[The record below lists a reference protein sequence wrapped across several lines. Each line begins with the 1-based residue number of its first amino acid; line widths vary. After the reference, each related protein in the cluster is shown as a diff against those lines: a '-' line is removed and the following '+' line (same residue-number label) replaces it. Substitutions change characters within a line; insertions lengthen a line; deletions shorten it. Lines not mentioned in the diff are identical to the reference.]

1 MKGVQQI
8 CFFGSGFLT
17 TWALLSGVAHA
28 RYVVFV
34 PSNSPTTLQS
44 VRSIAPSAFSTVVQG
59 QSAVQA
65 GIFNNES
72 GADSLVRS
80 LQQAGLPAQKFFRSG
95 GGKEPVVQTP
105 FPETQSTQTV
115 VPQATQV
122 TPVPDPVQYT
132 TPSQYTTIPDTQQ
145 ISQQYY
151 PQPQV
156 TQQTST
162 QYVPQVA
169 PQTITQLVPQ
179 TVTQYVPQTQYV
191 QQTQLV
197 PQTVTQLVPQT
208 QYVPQTQVVPQTVTQ
223 YVPQTQIVQQAQY
236 VPQTQVTTQTIPQTQ
251 YVQQAQYVPQ
261 TQVVAQTIP
270 QTQMVQSS
278 CPQVDCSATMGNM
291 TQIAYS
297 NPSNIGGDTTSSL
310 SQANPAN
317 RYVTAV
323 PAAGNG
329 ASQLAKVRQYIPS
342 AYLANSGR
350 GSYVYA
356 GGYASRD
363 NAESLSHFLRSR
375 GIDARVIYF

>member
-72 GADSLVRS
+72 GADSLVRT

-105 FPETQSTQTV
+105 FPETQSTQAV
-115 VPQATQV
+115 VPQPTQV
-122 TPVPDPVQYT
+122 TPVADPVQYT
-132 TPSQYTTIPDTQQ
+132 TISDTQQ

-156 TQQTST
+156 PQQVST
-162 QYVPQVA
+162 QYLPQVA

-236 VPQTQVTTQTIPQTQ
+236 VPQTQITS
-251 YVQQAQYVPQ
+251 QA
-261 TQVVAQTIP
+261 IP

-291 TQIAYS
+291 TPIAYS
-297 NPSNIGGDTTSSL
+297 NPSTIGGDTTSSL